1 KTDYS
6 DIRTAQ
12 IGCLRHAGRSL
23 SFQRFGLI
31 FVRLICV
38 NPDMRVSYS
47 PVAAQRGGFLPLV
60 GFPSGWCGG
69 GLRTQE
75 RVCTTSL

>member
-1 KTDYS
+1 MIQADFDTPGEACRFNDL
-6 DIRTAQ
+6 
-12 IGCLRHAGRSL
+12 GLSL
-23 SFQRFGLI
+23 CA
-31 FVRLICV
+31 LICV

>member
-1 KTDYS
+1 MP
-6 DIRTAQ
+6 IP
-12 IGCLRHAGRSL
+12 GV
-23 SFQRFGLI
+23 

>member
-1 KTDYS
+1 MGVRNVDFDTPMERRRFNDS
-6 DIRTAQ
+6 
-12 IGCLRHAGRSL
+12 GVFFHA
-23 SFQRFGLI
+23 
-31 FVRLICV
+31 LICV

-47 PVAAQRGGFLPLV
+47 PVAAQRGGFLLLV

>member
-1 KTDYS
+1 M
-6 DIRTAQ
+6 
-12 IGCLRHAGRSL
+12 G
-23 SFQRFGLI
+23 
-31 FVRLICV
+31 VRNVDFDTPMERRRCNDSGVFFRALICV

>member
-1 KTDYS
+1 M
-6 DIRTAQ
+6 
-12 IGCLRHAGRSL
+12 RHAEGTAL
-23 SFQRFGLI
+23 LCRFLGFLCA
-31 FVRLICV
+31 LICV

-75 RVCTTSL
+75 RVCTTSFLTINDC